1 MLKNKKDLRNEHL
14 RVIELIVKFIN
25 IVAAVAEI
33 IGFVKSLLD
42 D

>member
-1 MLKNKKDLRNEHL
+1 MNIYAL
-14 RVIELIVKFIN
+14 IELIVKFIN
-25 IVAAVAEI
+25 TVAALAEI